1 VKQIWC
7 IGDML
12 SVSHIAISLQ
22 QEHGSTIYHG
32 CLLAEDVVKTSE
44 FGDDIRANQGDMGVL
59 TRGEIY
65 GQSGIYKLANFS
77 LRNWDPGIHKL
88 ALQMDSG
95 YCLIAKIL
103 DSQWSSSDEHR
114 GASSAGYSVAWGQ
127 TTFWRDGS
135 VTPRSMGSSCHQSLA
150 HGPNH
155 RPARQ
160 QLYKGAACAIG
171 EGHER

>member
-1 VKQIWC
+1 
-7 IGDML
+7 
-12 SVSHIAISLQ
+12 
-22 QEHGSTIYHG
+22 
-32 CLLAEDVVKTSE
+32 
-44 FGDDIRANQGDMGVL
+44 VL

-127 TTFWRDGS
+127 TTFWRGGS
-135 VTPRSMGSSCHQSLA
+135 VTPGPWALRATKTWPTAQITDQHASSCTKEQHVPSV
-150 HGPNH
+150 
-155 RPARQ
+155 
-160 QLYKGAACAIG
+160 KGTND
-171 EGHER
+171 RK